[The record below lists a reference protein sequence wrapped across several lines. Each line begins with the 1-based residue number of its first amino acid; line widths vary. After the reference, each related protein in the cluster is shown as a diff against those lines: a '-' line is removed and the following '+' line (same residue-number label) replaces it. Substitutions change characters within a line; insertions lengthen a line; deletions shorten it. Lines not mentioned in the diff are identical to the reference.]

1 MLSRMKI
8 VERYEI
14 NRGVCGPVKLLSAY
28 SVDIEQNTL
37 SSVAQWSVLRIQLN
51 IQNYWVGKFSL
62 DFALLISEHVFT
74 DPVKVFGQT
83 TVLNVCGCG

>member
-1 MLSRMKI
+1 M
-8 VERYEI
+8 
-14 NRGVCGPVKLLSAY
+14 CGPVKLLYAY
-28 SVDIEQNTL
+28 LVDIEQNTL
-37 SSVAQWSVLRIQLN
+37 SPVPQWSVLRIQLN

>member
-14 NRGVCGPVKLLSAY
+14 NRAVFGPVKLLSAY
-28 SVDIEQNTL
+28 SVDIEQYTL
-37 SSVAQWSVLRIQLN
+37 SSVAQWSVFRIQLN

-74 DPVKVFGQT
+74 DPVKVFG
-83 TVLNVCGCG
+83 

>member
-1 MLSRMKI
+1 MI
-8 VERYEI
+8 VQRNKQSCVWPCEA
-14 NRGVCGPVKLLSAY
+14 VKLLSAY
-28 SVDIEQNTL
+28 SVDIEQYTL
-37 SSVAQWSVLRIQLN
+37 SSVAQWSVFRIQLN